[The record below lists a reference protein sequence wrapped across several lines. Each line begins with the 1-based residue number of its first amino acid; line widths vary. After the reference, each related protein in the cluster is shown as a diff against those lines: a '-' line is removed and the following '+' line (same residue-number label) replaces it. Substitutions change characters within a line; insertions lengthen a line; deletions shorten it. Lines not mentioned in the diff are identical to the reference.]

1 MKAVIFDM
9 DGLMFDTESL
19 VVKGWDYAGEK
30 LGVGKLGYMV
40 NKTLGVNHEKT
51 KEIFYEDFKDA
62 VDVEKLTEITR
73 EYVYS
78 YYDKYGTPEKPYLHE
93 VLNFLK
99 ENNFKLAV
107 ASSSRKQ
114 TVLKHLKSANILDY
128 FQAIICGDMISNSK
142 PHPEIYLKACEA
154 LNEDPSNCYALED
167 SPNGIRSAHAA
178 KMVPIMIPDLIEPN
192 EEIKKLYKV
201 KLNSLGE
208 FITYIKNNPA

>member
-73 EYVYS
+73 EYVYA

-142 PHPEIYLKACEA
+142 PHPEIYLKACKA

>member
-73 EYVYS
+73 EYVYA
-78 YYDKYGTPEKPYLHE
+78 YYDKYGTPEIYTKEKMLKKNDFDIDFASTFIVINDNE
-93 VLNFLK
+93 GTLNMIKHSIEFANK
-99 ENNFKLAV
+99 ELIVIDAFDK
-107 ASSSRKQ
+107 
-114 TVLKHLKSANILDY
+114 IL
-128 FQAIICGDMISNSK
+128 F
-142 PHPEIYLKACEA
+142 
-154 LNEDPSNCYALED
+154 
-167 SPNGIRSAHAA
+167 
-178 KMVPIMIPDLIEPN
+178 
-192 EEIKKLYKV
+192 
-201 KLNSLGE
+201 
-208 FITYIKNNPA
+208 